1 MSFTLY
7 LWVYIRAMVMHKSNF
22 SVVAPRNTCPPN
34 VPFFC
39 CAHITARLIKKVS
52 DEKNWNNSQKPG
64 TSHPLLPK
72 LSASA
77 GKRAIAIVHMPKAI
91 KKRFNL

>member
-1 MSFTLY
+1 MSA
-7 LWVYIRAMVMHKSNF
+7 IVMHKSSLN
-22 SVVAPRNTCPPN
+22 VVAPRNTCPPK

-52 DEKNWNNSQKPG
+52 DEKNWKSSQKPG
-64 TSHPLLPK
+64 TSQMLLPK

-77 GKRAIAIVHMPKAI
+77 GSSAITMVDMPKAI